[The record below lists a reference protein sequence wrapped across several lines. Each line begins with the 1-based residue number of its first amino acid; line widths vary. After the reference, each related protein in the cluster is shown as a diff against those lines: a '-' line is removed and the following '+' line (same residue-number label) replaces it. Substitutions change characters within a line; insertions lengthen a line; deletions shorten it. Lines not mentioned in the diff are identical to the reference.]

1 MKKVLLSTAAFAG
14 LALAS
19 VAPAQAADGVTLELG
34 GYASGYVVY
43 TDQDEGA
50 DSLRKFDFR
59 KDTEV
64 HLTGETTLDN
74 GLTVG
79 AHIEVLADRGDNDDI
94 GGDAGN
100 DSGLI
105 EESYLYMSGG
115 WGRVNFGEED
125 GAAYLLQVAAPSA
138 DDKIDGLRPDIGTFG
153 LATLGFPG
161 LTGTIDYAN
170 DVTGYSNKITYLT
183 PIFNGFQAG
192 VSFTPTVAGTGLQG
206 DLDGLSPSVTDD
218 DADEFENAWEG
229 AVRYETS
236 FEGFDI
242 ALGAGYSH
250 ASLEEDA
257 GGVDFDDDVQ
267 TWNVGANVGV
277 AGWGFGA
284 AYYSSNNGV
293 DDDGDTDIIVAG
305 VDYTTG
311 PYKLG
316 VSYLNYDQELG
327 ATDGDA
333 DRYTAGVTY
342 EYGPGMSFRGAVQY
356 IDAEIDGLGDADG
369 TQVTLG
375 TQVNF

>member
-1 MKKVLLSTAAFAG
+1 MRKLLLSTAAFAG
-14 LALAS
+14 FAF
-19 VAPAQAADGVTLELG
+19 VANAAQAADGVSLDLG

-43 TDQDEGA
+43 TDQDEAPGA
-50 DSLRKFDFR
+50 DLRKFDFR

-79 AHIEVLADRGDNDDI
+79 AHMELLADRADNDSI
-94 GGDAGN
+94 V
-100 DSGLI
+100 
-105 EESYLYMSGG
+105 EESYVYLSGG

-125 GAAYLLQVAAPSA
+125 GVAYLLQVAAPSA
-138 DDKIDGLRPDIGTFG
+138 DDKVDGLRPNIGTFN
-153 LATLGFPG
+153 LLGASA
-161 LTGTIDYAN
+161 TIDYAH
-170 DVTGYSNKITYLT
+170 DDTGYSNKITYLT

-192 VSFTPTVAGTGLQG
+192 VSFTPTVESDNTRFLGIISSPLPQQG
-206 DLDGLSPSVTDD
+206 PLNGLSSVTTANDGD
-218 DADEFENAWEG
+218 QFENAWEG
-229 AVRYETS
+229 AVRYEGT
-236 FEGFDI
+236 FEGVDV
-242 ALGAGYSH
+242 ALGGGYSLT
-250 ASLEEDA
+250 SLESEA
-257 GGVDFDDDVQ
+257 LSVLYDDDLQ
-267 TWNVGANVGV
+267 TWNIGANVGV

-284 AYYSSNNGV
+284 AYVSSNNGIE
-293 DDDGDTDIIVAG
+293 DDGDLDTWVLGA
-305 VDYTTG
+305 DYTTG

-327 ATDGDA
+327 AGASLEA

-356 IDAEIDGLGDADG
+356 IDAESGAFDGDG

>member
-1 MKKVLLSTAAFAG
+1 MKNLLLSSAAFAG
-14 LALAS
+14 LALAAIAS
-19 VAPAQAADGVTLELG
+19 PAQAADGVSLELG

-43 TDQDEGA
+43 TDQDEAPGA
-50 DSLRKFDFR
+50 DLRKFDFR
-59 KDTEV
+59 KDTEI

-79 AHIEVLADRGDNDDI
+79 AHMELLADRADNDGI
-94 GGDAGN
+94 V
-100 DSGLI
+100 

-138 DDKIDGLRPDIGTFG
+138 DDKVDGLRPDIGTFNLLG
-153 LATLGFPG
+153 LGATL
-161 LTGTIDYAN
+161 DYAH
-170 DVTGYSNKITYLT
+170 DDTGYSNKITYLT

-192 VSFTPTVAGTGLQG
+192 VSFTPTVEGYG
-206 DLDGLSPSVTDD
+206 DPLGVTPGQAPLNGLSPVTTANDGD
-218 DADEFENAWEG
+218 QFENAWEG
-229 AVRYETS
+229 AARYETS

-242 ALGAGYSH
+242 ALGGGYSLT
-250 ASLEEDA
+250 SLESEA
-257 GGVDFDDDVQ
+257 LSTAYDDDLQ
-267 TWNVGANVGV
+267 TWNVGANVGI

-284 AYYSSNNGV
+284 SYVSTNNGIE
-293 DDDGDTDIIVAG
+293 DDGDTDIVVAG

-316 VSYLNYDQELG
+316 VSYMNYDQELG
-327 ATDGDA
+327 AGTSLEA

-356 IDAEIDGLGDADG
+356 VDAEAGAFDADG